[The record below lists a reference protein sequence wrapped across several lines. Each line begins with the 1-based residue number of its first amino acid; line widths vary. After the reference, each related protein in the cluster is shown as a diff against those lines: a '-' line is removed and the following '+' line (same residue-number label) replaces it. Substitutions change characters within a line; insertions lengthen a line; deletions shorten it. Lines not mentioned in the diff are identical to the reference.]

1 MTAPTVTVSGI
12 NVRISWVAPNSNGAD
27 IFEYEVLI
35 KESDGDFS
43 ENTAYCD
50 GSDAAIVTRRYC
62 DIPMSIL
69 RLSPYSLAY
78 NAVVYA
84 KVSARNT
91 IGWNTASILNTVGA

>member
-1 MTAPTVTVSGI
+1 
-12 NVRISWVAPNSNGAD
+12 
-27 IFEYEVLI
+27 
-35 KESDGDFS
+35 
-43 ENTAYCD
+43 
-50 GSDAAIVTRRYC
+50 
-62 DIPMSIL
+62 MSIL